1 MRASAHPLTTAR
13 ASRHRE
19 GNKMNTRHTAA
30 VTVLLAAAVV
40 PAANADIIYVGPGDS
55 IQRAIDAAM
64 DGDEIVVA
72 LLES

>member
-1 MRASAHPLTTAR
+1 
-13 ASRHRE
+13 
-19 GNKMNTRHTAA
+19 MNTQHTAA

-40 PAANADIIYVGPGDS
+40 PAANAVIIRVPSDLAPT
-55 IQRAIDAAM
+55 IQTAIDVGM